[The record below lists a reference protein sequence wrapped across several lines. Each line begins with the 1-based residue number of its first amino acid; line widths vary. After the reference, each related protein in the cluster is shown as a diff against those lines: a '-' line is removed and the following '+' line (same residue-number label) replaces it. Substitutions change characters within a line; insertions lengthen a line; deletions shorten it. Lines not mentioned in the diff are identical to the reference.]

1 MAAMSVTV
9 LCASFIK
16 IIILIFLELSQ
27 FLNYSFASNQKMT
40 GKTGIGDN
48 ASDDLCAEAVDGTAK
63 DYFHMN
69 SNFGGIPEVLV
80 IDLLTFLGL
89 LVLFFIIRKGGYKIL
104 TGNLCKNRR
113 EAKGGDTES
122 PKDLHPEDKPVLERF
137 LGCLGYSEEKMLT
150 TAGYD
155 AVQYLRFQVYLIGFL
170 AMVSLLSIG
179 VILPIDL
186 QGHNHRNASSPSAP
200 YAQTVF
206 DNLDSR

>member
-1 MAAMSVTV
+1 
-9 LCASFIK
+9 
-16 IIILIFLELSQ
+16 
-27 FLNYSFASNQKMT
+27 MT
-40 GKTGIGDN
+40 GQTGIGIGLN
-48 ASDDLCAEAVDGTAK
+48 ASEDVCASAVNGTEK

-89 LVLFFIIRKGGYKIL
+89 LVLFFIIRKTGYKVL

-113 EAKGGDTES
+113 VAKDADGVTKS
-122 PKDLHPEDKPVLERF
+122 PKGLDSEETSVLGRLRQF
-137 LGCLGYSEEKMLT
+137 MGCLVYSEEKMLT
-150 TAGYD
+150 KAGYD

>member
-1 MAAMSVTV
+1 MTGQTGISQPASED
-9 LCASFIK
+9 LCAS
-16 IIILIFLELSQ
+16 
-27 FLNYSFASNQKMT
+27 
-40 GKTGIGDN
+40 
-48 ASDDLCAEAVDGTAK
+48 AVNGTQK

-89 LVLFFIIRKGGYKIL
+89 LVLFFIIRKTGYKVL

-113 EAKGGDTES
+113 EAKDGVTKS
-122 PKDLHPEDKPVLERF
+122 PKGRDSTETSVLGRLRQF
-137 LGCLGYSEEKMLT
+137 MGCLLYSEQKMLT

-170 AMVSLLSIG
+170 TMVSLLSIG
-179 VILPIDL
+179 VILPINL